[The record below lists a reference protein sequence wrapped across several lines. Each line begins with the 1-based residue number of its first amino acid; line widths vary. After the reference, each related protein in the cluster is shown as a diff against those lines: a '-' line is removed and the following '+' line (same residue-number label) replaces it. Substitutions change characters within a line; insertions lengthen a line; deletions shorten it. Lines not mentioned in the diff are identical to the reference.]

1 MATACPFSGCEYVV
15 AADTAPIVVVQ
26 LLQMHQSEAHTRPT
40 VSITAEKVTRPRVTA
55 AGSSEDWEYFTSRW
69 TEYKKATGLTD
80 TDCVIQLLEC
90 CDEGLRRDLTR
101 FSGGS
106 LSSKDEQTVLAAMR
120 SLAVREENLA
130 VARVQLHNMTQEH
143 EEPVRAFA
151 ARLRGQAAVCK
162 FHVTCECGRVVSYQD
177 EVTRDTLA
185 RGLADR
191 DIQLDLLAQ
200 GQTPI
205 PLEET
210 IRFVEAKEAGKRSAQ
225 TLGQSQGV
233 AAARSQYRRA
243 KASIGEQE
251 RRVSAGDAGRQQSSV
266 AGPADV
272 CQYCR
277 RTGHGVKASVAV
289 RAKSCPAYRSQ
300 CRHCRRRGHFTEACL
315 QRQAAGIATTHPEGD
330 DDAPSDALC
339 SLRDSTHDTVASC
352 TAAAMRHHMYDDI
365 TQSWCQQPS
374 QPQPS
379 IKLDLSLQPADYG
392 ALGLQCTVSQAT
404 ITQEVIADTGC
415 QSCLA
420 GISLMRRLGV
430 TEADLVPTSL
440 RMHAANGDPIDIRGA
455 LILRISG
462 HRDGI
467 RRETRQ
473 FVYITP
479 NCDTMYLSR
488 DACRDLGMI
497 DAAFPAVGLASI
509 SADGIG
515 IDEYNACSCPRRQT
529 PPPKPTELPM
539 PATESNVD
547 ALRQW
552 LADYYSA
559 STFNTCEHQP
569 LTPMDGP
576 PLRIMLRPDAE
587 PVAHHKAIPVP
598 LHWQTE
604 VKAAL
609 DRDVQLGVIE
619 PVPIGEP
626 VTWCHRMV
634 VVSKKSG
641 SPRRCVDLQPLN
653 RCAARE
659 THHTPS
665 PFHQARSVPRS
676 TYKTI
681 LDAWNGYHSVPLH
694 EEDRHLTTFLTP
706 WGRYRYCAAP
716 QGYISSGDG
725 YTRRYDEIVMAA
737 NLSHDCYTKCI
748 DDTLLWG
755 DSIEEVFWRTVE
767 WLDMC
772 GRSGITLNSE
782 KFVFAQ
788 KTAEFAGFEIT
799 PDTVRPSHAFLQSI
813 TEFPTPRNLTD
824 VRAWFGVVNHVA
836 YAFAM
841 ADAMLPFREL
851 LKPGK
856 FTWTDELQAL
866 FDMSKRTIVEEVTKG
881 VQIFETDRPT
891 VLATDWSRTGIGFW
905 LLQKYCTC
913 AGRSP
918 LCCAEGWKTTLVG
931 SRFTSGAESR
941 YAPVEGEAL
950 AVADA
955 LEKTRFFVLGC
966 SDLTVVV
973 DHKPLVKIFGDRSL
987 VDLPNA
993 RLRNLKE
1000 KTLRFRFDISYLPGV
1015 KNRVPDIASRYPT
1028 GAPIGISLSDD
1039 VTVDDAGEVAAAAIT
1054 TIRSVTWDR
1063 VRDATAGDPS
1073 MMRLLELIEG
1083 GLPAHRHEMPEELR
1097 EYHSLRD
1104 GLYTSDG
1111 IILYDQR
1118 IVIPPSLREE
1128 VLQSLHGAH
1137 QGIGM
1142 MLARAAVSVY
1152 WPGITSAIRRARER
1166 CHTCNRNAPS
1176 QPWAPPEDISY
1187 PEYPFQQ
1194 LCADYFTHCGRT
1206 YLVIVDRYS
1215 NWPIVERAQ
1224 DGSAGLRDCLYRV
1237 FSTFGIAEELTSD
1250 GGPEFTAHETQAF
1263 LADYGVRHRRSSVA
1277 FPHANCRAEV
1287 GVKTVKR
1294 MIEGNTGDNG
1304 ELNVR
1309 RFQRAMLNYRNTPD
1323 PTTGLSPAQC
1333 VFGRPV
1339 RDFIPIPPGQYRPHP
1354 TWRETLSA
1362 REEALRNRHMRDHER
1377 WSAHTRRLPPLTVGD
1392 AVRLQNQIG
1401 RYPRKWDK
1409 TGRVVEVRQH
1419 NQYMV
1424 RVDGSGRMTLRNRQF
1439 LRKYTPVVPAR
1450 RQHTRM
1456 DELLDDFRRHP
1467 TRVSQSHANS
1477 GLTPPTS
1484 PPAAQP
1490 PGSPT
1495 PVVGQMPAT
1504 PPRAPRGRPPTPRP
1518 PAPSPPVV
1526 LSPRERDASPPL
1538 VSPQCVTPS
1547 PSMSTSPPHR
1557 VSPHALSPGHAT
1569 PSPPAMP
1576 PPAAPGSQ
1584 PLRDTEPDRPRRSD
1598 RPRQM
1603 PIRYRDPNFTR

>member
-1 MATACPFSGCEYVV
+1 
-15 AADTAPIVVVQ
+15 
-26 LLQMHQSEAHTRPT
+26 
-40 VSITAEKVTRPRVTA
+40 
-55 AGSSEDWEYFTSRW
+55 
-69 TEYKKATGLTD
+69 
-80 TDCVIQLLEC
+80 
-90 CDEGLRRDLTR
+90 
-101 FSGGS
+101 
-106 LSSKDEQTVLAAMR
+106 
-120 SLAVREENLA
+120 
-130 VARVQLHNMTQEH
+130 
-143 EEPVRAFA
+143 
-151 ARLRGQAAVCK
+151 
-162 FHVTCECGRVVSYQD
+162 
-177 EVTRDTLA
+177 
-185 RGLADR
+185 
-191 DIQLDLLAQ
+191 
-200 GQTPI
+200 
-205 PLEET
+205 
-210 IRFVEAKEAGKRSAQ
+210 
-225 TLGQSQGV
+225 
-233 AAARSQYRRA
+233 
-243 KASIGEQE
+243 
-251 RRVSAGDAGRQQSSV
+251 
-266 AGPADV
+266 
-272 CQYCR
+272 
-277 RTGHGVKASVAV
+277 
-289 RAKSCPAYRSQ
+289 
-300 CRHCRRRGHFTEACL
+300 
-315 QRQAAGIATTHPEGD
+315 
-330 DDAPSDALC
+330 
-339 SLRDSTHDTVASC
+339 
-352 TAAAMRHHMYDDI
+352 
-365 TQSWCQQPS
+365 
-374 QPQPS
+374 
-379 IKLDLSLQPADYG
+379 
-392 ALGLQCTVSQAT
+392 
-404 ITQEVIADTGC
+404 
-415 QSCLA
+415 
-420 GISLMRRLGV
+420 
-430 TEADLVPTSL
+430 
-440 RMHAANGDPIDIRGA
+440 
-455 LILRISG
+455 
-462 HRDGI
+462 
-467 RRETRQ
+467 
-473 FVYITP
+473 
-479 NCDTMYLSR
+479 
-488 DACRDLGMI
+488 
-497 DAAFPAVGLASI
+497 
-509 SADGIG
+509 
-515 IDEYNACSCPRRQT
+515 
-529 PPPKPTELPM
+529 
-539 PATESNVD
+539 
-547 ALRQW
+547 
-552 LADYYSA
+552 
-559 STFNTCEHQP
+559 
-569 LTPMDGP
+569 
-576 PLRIMLRPDAE
+576 
-587 PVAHHKAIPVP
+587 
-598 LHWQTE
+598 
-604 VKAAL
+604 
-609 DRDVQLGVIE
+609 
-619 PVPIGEP
+619 
-626 VTWCHRMV
+626 
-634 VVSKKSG
+634 
-641 SPRRCVDLQPLN
+641 
-653 RCAARE
+653 
-659 THHTPS
+659 
-665 PFHQARSVPRS
+665 
-676 TYKTI
+676 
-681 LDAWNGYHSVPLH
+681 
-694 EEDRHLTTFLTP
+694 
-706 WGRYRYCAAP
+706 
-716 QGYISSGDG
+716 
-725 YTRRYDEIVMAA
+725 MAA

-1152 WPGITSAIRRARER
+1152 WPGIT
-1166 CHTCNRNAPS
+1166 
-1176 QPWAPPEDISY
+1176 
-1187 PEYPFQQ
+1187 
-1194 LCADYFTHCGRT
+1194 
-1206 YLVIVDRYS
+1206 
-1215 NWPIVERAQ
+1215 
-1224 DGSAGLRDCLYRV
+1224 
-1237 FSTFGIAEELTSD
+1237 TFGIAEELTSD

-1339 RDFIPIPPGQYRPHP
+1339 RDFIPIPPG
-1354 TWRETLSA
+1354 
-1362 REEALRNRHMRDHER
+1362 
-1377 WSAHTRRLPPLTVGD
+1377 
-1392 AVRLQNQIG
+1392 
-1401 RYPRKWDK
+1401 
-1409 TGRVVEVRQH
+1409 
-1419 NQYMV
+1419 
-1424 RVDGSGRMTLRNRQF
+1424 
-1439 LRKYTPVVPAR
+1439 
-1450 RQHTRM
+1450 
-1456 DELLDDFRRHP
+1456 LD
-1467 TRVSQSHANS
+1467 
-1477 GLTPPTS
+1477 
-1484 PPAAQP
+1484 
-1490 PGSPT
+1490 
-1495 PVVGQMPAT
+1495 
-1504 PPRAPRGRPPTPRP
+1504 
-1518 PAPSPPVV
+1518 
-1526 LSPRERDASPPL
+1526 
-1538 VSPQCVTPS
+1538 
-1547 PSMSTSPPHR
+1547 MSNIH
-1557 VSPHALSPGHAT
+1557 
-1569 PSPPAMP
+1569 
-1576 PPAAPGSQ
+1576 
-1584 PLRDTEPDRPRRSD
+1584 
-1598 RPRQM
+1598 
-1603 PIRYRDPNFTR
+1603 

>member
-1 MATACPFSGCEYVV
+1 MATACPFDKCQYVV
-15 AADTAPIVVVQ
+15 PADTAPIVVVQ

-40 VSITAEKVTRPRVTA
+40 VSITAEKVTRPRVRA

-69 TEYKKATGLTD
+69 TEYKQATRLTD
-80 TDCVIQLLEC
+80 ADCVVQLLEC
-90 CDEGLRRDLTR
+90 CDEALRRDLTR

-106 LSSKDEQTVLAAMR
+106 LSTKTEADVLTAMR
-120 SLAVREENLA
+120 SLAVREENLM
-130 VARVQLHNMTQEH
+130 VARLQLHNMVQDH
-143 EEPVRAFA
+143 DEPVRTFA

-162 FHVTCECGRVVSYQD
+162 FSVSCPRDGCEKTVSYQD
-177 EVTRDTLA
+177 EVIRDTLA

-191 DIQLDLLAQ
+191 DIQLDLLGAQ
-200 GQTPI
+200 GQTQMS
-205 PLEET
+205 LEKT
-210 IRFVEAKEAGKRSAQ
+210 IQFIEAKEAGKRSAQ

-243 KASIGEQE
+243 KASSGGQE
-251 RRVSAGDAGRQQSSV
+251 RRVPAADAGRLQGSTT
-266 AGPADV
+266 GPADL

-277 RTGHGVKASVAV
+277 RTGHGVKASAAV
-289 RAKSCPAYRSQ
+289 RAVSCPAYRSQ
-300 CRHCRRRGHFTEACL
+300 CRHCRRRGHFTDACL
-315 QRQAAGIATTHPEGD
+315 QRKAAGIATTHPESD
-330 DDAPSDALC
+330 EEAPCDALC
-339 SLRDSTHDTVASC
+339 SVRVSAPDTGASC
-352 TAAAMRHHMYDDI
+352 AAAAVQHHMYDDT

-379 IKLDLSLQPADYG
+379 IELDVSLQPADYD
-392 ALGLQCTVSQAT
+392 ALGLQCTVGQTA
-404 ITQEVIADTGC
+404 ITQTVIADTGC

-420 GISLMRRLGV
+420 GVSLMRRLGV
-430 TEADLVPTSL
+430 AEADLVPTSM

-462 HRDGI
+462 HRNGV
-467 RRETRQ
+467 RRESRQ

-479 NCDTMYLSR
+479 TTDTMYLSR

-509 SADGIG
+509 SADGNS
-515 IDEYNACSCPRRQT
+515 IDEYSACSCPRRQT

-539 PATESNVD
+539 PATEANVD

-552 LADYYSA
+552 LVDYYSA
-559 STFNTCEHQP
+559 STFNSCEHQP

-576 PLRIMLRPDAE
+576 PLRIMLKPDAE

-619 PVPIGEP
+619 PVPVGEP

-653 RCAARE
+653 RCATRE
-659 THHTPS
+659 THHTQS

-676 TYKTI
+676 TYKTV

-694 EEDRHLTTFLTP
+694 EADRHLTTFLTP
-706 WGRYRYCAAP
+706 WGRYRYRAAP
-716 QGYISSGDG
+716 QGYVASGDG
-725 YTRRYDEIVMAA
+725 YTRRYDEIIVSTG
-737 NLSHDCYTKCI
+737 LSHDSYTKCV
-748 DDTLLWG
+748 DDTLIWG
-755 DSIEEVFWRTVE
+755 DSIAEAFWRTVE

-772 GRSGITLNSE
+772 GKHGITLNAD
-782 KFVFAQ
+782 KFTFARR
-788 KTAEFAGFEIT
+788 TVEFAGFEIT
-799 PDTVRPSHAFLQSI
+799 PDAVRPSRAFLQSI
-813 TEFPTPRNLTD
+813 TEFPTPKNLTD

-836 YAFAM
+836 YSFAM
-841 ADAMLPFREL
+841 ADVMLPFREL
-851 LKPGK
+851 LQPGRFK
-856 FTWTDELQAL
+856 WTDELQAL

-905 LLQKYCTC
+905 LLQKYCAC

-955 LEKTRFFVLGC
+955 LEKARFFVLGC
-966 SDLTVVV
+966 SDLTVIV
-973 DHKPLVKIFGDRSL
+973 DHKPLVKILGDRSL

-993 RLRNLKE
+993 RLRNIKE
-1000 KTLRFRFDISYLPGV
+1000 KTLRFKFDIRYLPGV
-1015 KNRVPDIASRYPT
+1015 KNRVPDIASRYPS
-1028 GAPIGISLSDD
+1028 GAPNGMCLSDD
-1039 VTVDDAGEVAAAAIT
+1039 VTVDDAGDVAAAAIT
-1054 TIRSVTWDR
+1054 AIRSVTWDR
-1063 VRDATAGDPS
+1063 VRDATASDPA
-1073 MMRLLELIEG
+1073 MLRLLELIEG
-1083 GLPAHRHEMPEELR
+1083 GLPEHRHEMPEELR
-1097 EYHSLRD
+1097 EYHSLRN

-1111 IILYDQR
+1111 VILYDQR
-1118 IVIPPSLREE
+1118 VVIPPSLREE

-1166 CHTCNRNAPS
+1166 CYACNRNAPS
-1176 QPWAPPEDISY
+1176 QPRAPPEDISP

-1194 LCADYFTHCGRT
+1194 LCADYFTHSGRT

-1224 DGSAGLRDCLYRV
+1224 DGGAGLRDCLYRV

-1263 LADYGVRHRRSSVA
+1263 LADYGVRHRRTSVA
-1277 FPHANCRAEV
+1277 FPHANCRAEI

-1309 RFQRAMLNYRNTPD
+1309 SFQRAMLNYRNTPD
-1323 PTTGLSPAQC
+1323 PTTGLSPAHC

-1354 TWRETLSA
+1354 TWRETLKA

-1377 WSAHTRRLPPLTVGD
+1377 WSEHSKRLPPLAVGD
-1392 AVRLQNQIG
+1392 AVRLQNQVG
-1401 RYPRKWDK
+1401 RHPKKWDK
-1409 TGRVVEVRQH
+1409 TGQVVEVRQH
-1419 NQYMV
+1419 HQYV
-1424 RVDGSGRMTLRNRQF
+1424 IRIDGSGRMTLRNRQF
-1439 LRKYTPVVPAR
+1439 LRKYTPVMPAR
-1450 RQHTRM
+1450 RQHIRVE
-1456 DELLDDFRRHP
+1456 ELLNDFRRHP
-1467 TRVSQSHANS
+1467 VGPTRLPDA
-1477 GLTPPTS
+1477 
-1484 PPAAQP
+1484 
-1490 PGSPT
+1490 PT
-1495 PVVGQMPAT
+1495 PVVDQVPVS
-1504 PPRAPRGRPPTPRP
+1504 PPSVPSAAPPTPSTITPPPPRPITP
-1518 PAPSPPVV
+1518 PAVPTP
-1526 LSPRERDASPPL
+1526 LARDASPPPA
-1538 VSPQCVTPS
+1538 SPRYVTPS
-1547 PSMSTSPPHR
+1547 PSMSASPPRR
-1557 VSPHALSPGHAT
+1557 VSPDAVPSGRASSP
-1569 PSPPAMP
+1569 SVIS
-1576 PPAAPGSQ
+1576 PPAAPPSQ
-1584 PLRDTEPDRPRRSD
+1584 SPEHPQPRRST
-1598 RPRQM
+1598 RTRREPA
-1603 PIRYRDPNFTR
+1603 RYRDPNFMH